1 MSDKIST
8 ERKTLYYVGNAIAI
22 FGVLLF
28 FSVFITGAMNFG
40 NFDNF
45 RGQAQSSMFRAI
57 GGMALMVI
65 GQVVAQIGA
74 RGFAGSGV
82 VLNPKQAREDLK
94 PYSKM
99 SGGMFKDALD
109 ESGVPEMMSGNR
121 EQKIMIRCRDCQKLN
136 EEDSKFCQECGQPI

>member
-1 MSDKIST
+1 MNDKIST

>member
-45 RGQAQSSMFRAI
+45 QGQAQSEMFRAI

-65 GQVVAQIGA
+65 GKVVAQIGA
-74 RGFAGSGV
+74 QGFAGSGV